1 MNAEAVASSTPQYA
15 ICGASDIP
23 NRRAKG
29 FQLLRR
35 APDGLTK
42 AWSIVIVRWGTQVF
56 GYANQCPHHEVNL
69 DWERNQFLD
78 PSGLCLMCG
87 KHGALFEI
95 GTGRCVA
102 GPCRGHALEA
112 VAVSVVDGDV
122 CVSGVELIE
131 EDADESTRS

>member
-1 MNAEAVASSTPQYA
+1 MNTWYAV
-15 ICGASDIP
+15 CGVNDIP

-35 APDGLTK
+35 TPDGAAK
-42 AWSIVIVRWGTQVF
+42 AWSIFIVRWGTRVF
-56 GYANQCPHHEVNL
+56 GYVNQCPHHEVNL

-78 PSGLCLMCG
+78 PDGLRLMCG

-95 GTGRCVA
+95 GSGRCVS
-102 GPCRGHALEA
+102 GPCTGQTLEA
-112 VAVSVVDGDV
+112 VTVRIVDGDL

-131 EDADESTRS
+131 EDAEHGATS